1 MQVRT
6 ETDTGTHTLPTLSD
20 RLVNTAV
27 QSEADT
33 RLAVTHS
40 GPGPALSLAGK
51 GRVECRSV
59 FLKAEVLKCRFLGS
73 PQIY

>member
-6 ETDTGTHTLPTLSD
+6 ETDTRTHTLPTLSD

-40 GPGPALSLAGK
+40 GPGPALSLLGEGRGGASSGGRLGK
-51 GRVECRSV
+51 GIPSGLPAR
-59 FLKAEVLKCRFLGS
+59 GG
-73 PQIY
+73 